1 MVIYFGCEQL
11 GIQWVKVTLY
21 VHLWEQIT
29 KRLHH
34 GLSEM
39 IVVNTLIDVRE
50 LKNECIKTK
59 SSVYYD
65 VDAPEYK

>member
-1 MVIYFGCEQL
+1 
-11 GIQWVKVTLY
+11 
-21 VHLWEQIT
+21 
-29 KRLHH
+29 
-34 GLSEM
+34 M

-65 VDAPEYK
+65 VDAPEYKWEHSRQMLCRIKLMQKKL